1 MRSLKPLD
9 PSSCSFLNALLRE
22 YTGWTTHRDRV
33 PGALNREQT
42 QEPGA
47 SPAGANIEILTLPLR
62 ASGLSVFLGLLHR
75 SDAGRH
81 RFSDPILLGRDL
93 QSARPIGLTALAS
106 LILHDP
112 DIVGEVSPSARA
124 TFLGRLLDS
133 QESLNDALEYR
144 RGDLEA
150 LFNRPLSFAEA
161 EQALL
166 LGHPVHPTP
175 KSHDELT
182 QNEVRAL
189 APEFAAAF
197 ALRWMLVHRDRLD
210 AGGTEDLPLRQAI
223 EDLIASDDA
232 FPARTL
238 ALIENAPTHLPMPFH
253 PWQVDYLLCRPEIKA
268 MIANGDL
275 IDLGE
280 IGSPFRPTSSV
291 RTLHAEH
298 ADYMLK
304 FSLSVRLT
312 NSVRVLLPKEWERGK
327 QVHQLFETPL
337 WQEISERFPSFR
349 ILSEPVHM
357 ALKDSQGATI
367 RESAVLFRQNPFK
380 GDAAADTEVLATLCQ
395 DHPGQDH
402 PGQGQPERGNSRLTA
417 LIKRIAVREGRSEE
431 AAALRWFERFLE
443 VALAPF
449 LQIHADY
456 GLLFGAHQQNT
467 ILKLQEDYPLRVYYR
482 DCQGT
487 GHSDSAH
494 EVLQRYLPSIGGEA
508 QNTVSDEL
516 GHRLYG
522 YYLIVNN
529 LFNIIASIAQGG
541 SADEA
546 ILFATLRDFL
556 LKLRNQG
563 LRDPRFVT
571 KLIEEEIIWSKG
583 NFLTCLRD
591 INESH
596 EGQDQLAVYVPM
608 PNPIFNAARAEAAAP
623 DTAETSMAKTTPL
636 AKTG

>member
-1 MRSLKPLD
+1 MQTIRTLD
-9 PSSCSFLNALLRE
+9 PSPTAFLNALLRE
-22 YTGWTTHRDRV
+22 YTGWTTCSSA
-33 PGALNREQT
+33 GS
-42 QEPGA
+42 A
-47 SPAGANIEILTLPLR
+47 SLTTGQPELLADSQRYLLAIPLR
-62 ASGLSVFLGLLHR
+62 ATGLTGYVGLQHR
-75 SDAGRH
+75 SQAGRH
-81 RFSDPILLGRDL
+81 RFCAPILLGKDP
-93 QSARPIGLTALAS
+93 QSARPIDLMTLAG

-112 DIVGEVSPSARA
+112 KIVGEVSAGARA
-124 TFLGRLLDS
+124 KFLSRLQDS
-133 QESLNDALEYR
+133 QESLSDALEYR
-144 RGDLEA
+144 RGDLKHI
-150 LFNRPLSFAEA
+150 FTQPLSFAEA

-175 KSHDELT
+175 KSHDELSRD
-182 QNEVRAL
+182 EVRAL
-189 APEFAAAF
+189 TPEFAATF
-197 ALRWMLVHRDRLD
+197 PLRWMLVHRHRLD

-223 EDLIASDDA
+223 KDLIASDSA
-232 FPARTL
+232 FPAHTL
-238 ALIENAPTHLPMPFH
+238 TLIENAPAHLPMPMH
-253 PWQVDYLLCRPEIKA
+253 PWQAKYLLSQPEIKA
-268 MIANGDL
+268 MVANGDL

-280 IGSPFRPTSSV
+280 VGAPFRPTSSV
-291 RTLHAEH
+291 RTLYAEH

-327 QVHQLFETPL
+327 QIHQLFATPL

-380 GDAAADTEVLATLCQ
+380 GDAVSHTEVLATLCQ
-395 DHPGQDH
+395 DHPEG
-402 PGQGQPERGNSRLTA
+402 GCSRLTA
-417 LIKRIAVREGRSEE
+417 LIRRIATREGRSEAE
-431 AAALRWFERFLE
+431 AGLRWFDRFLK
-443 VALAPF
+443 VVLAPF

-467 ILKLQEDYPLRVYYR
+467 VLTLQEDYPMRVYYR

-494 EVLQRYLPSIGGEA
+494 EVLKTYLPGIGGEA

-516 GHRLYG
+516 GDRLYG

-529 LFNIIASIAQGG
+529 LFNVIASIAQGG
-541 SADEA
+541 STDEA
-546 ILFATLRDFL
+546 SLFASLREFL
-556 LKLRNQG
+556 LKLREEG

-571 KLIEEEIIWSKG
+571 KLLEEETLWSKG

-608 PNPIFNAARAEAAAP
+608 ANPIYAP
-623 DTAETSMAKTTPL
+623 SNTETSTPRMPEARL

>member
-1 MRSLKPLD
+1 MHNVKNFD
-9 PSSCSFLNALLRE
+9 PSATAFLNALLRE
-22 YTGWTTHRDRV
+22 YTGWTTCSSA
-33 PGALNREQT
+33 GSALLTGGQPE
-42 QEPGA
+42 
-47 SPAGANIEILTLPLR
+47 SPAGLHQDLLAIPLR
-62 ASGLSVFLGLLHR
+62 ATGLTGYIALQHR
-75 SDAGRH
+75 SQAGRH
-81 RFSDPILLGRDL
+81 RFCAPILLGKDP
-93 QSARPIGLTALAS
+93 QSARPIDLLTLAS

-112 DIVGEVSPSARA
+112 EIVGEVSATARA
-124 TFLGRLLDS
+124 KFLSRLQDS
-133 QESLNDALEYR
+133 QESLSDALDYR
-144 RGDLEA
+144 RGDLERI
-150 LFNRPLSFAEA
+150 FTQPLSFVEA

-175 KSHDELT
+175 KSHDELSRD
-182 QNEVRAL
+182 EVRAL
-189 APEFAAAF
+189 TPEFAAAF
-197 ALRWMLVHRDRLD
+197 PLRWMLVHLHRLD
-210 AGGTEDLPLRQAI
+210 AGGTEDLPLRQALK
-223 EDLIASDDA
+223 DLIASDSA
-232 FPARTL
+232 FPRQTL
-238 ALIENAPTHLPMPFH
+238 TLIENAPAHLPMPMH
-253 PWQVDYLLCRPEIKA
+253 PWQAEYLLSQPEIKA
-268 MIANGDL
+268 MVANGDL

-280 IGSPFRPTSSV
+280 VGSPFRPTSSV
-291 RTLHAEH
+291 RTLHGEH
-298 ADYMLK
+298 ADFMLK

-327 QVHQLFETPL
+327 QVHQIFATPL

-380 GDAAADTEVLATLCQ
+380 GEAAAHTEVLATLCQ
-395 DHPGQDH
+395 DHPEG
-402 PGQGQPERGNSRLTA
+402 GNSRITEL
-417 LIKRIAVREGRSEE
+417 LLRIAAREGLAPE
-431 AAALRWFERFLE
+431 AAARRWFKQFLKVVIE
-443 VALAPF
+443 PF
-449 LQIHADY
+449 LQINADY

-467 ILKLQEDYPLRVYYR
+467 VLELQDDYPLRVYYR

-494 EVLQRYLPSIGGEA
+494 DVLKAFLPSIGGEA
-508 QNTVSDEL
+508 QNTVADEL

-529 LFNIIASIAQGG
+529 LFNLIASIAQGG
-541 SADEA
+541 STDEA
-546 ILFATLRDFL
+546 ELFSVLRAFL
-556 LKLRNQG
+556 LKLREDG

-571 KLIEEEIIWSKG
+571 KLIEEETIWSKG

-608 PNPIFNAARAEAAAP
+608 ANPIFMASNAEIS
-623 DTAETSMAKTTPL
+623 ETNL

>member
-1 MRSLKPLD
+1 MQTLKTLD
-9 PSSCSFLNALLRE
+9 PSPTSFLNALLRE
-22 YTGWTTHRDRV
+22 YSGWTICREAA
-33 PGALNREQT
+33 PGALTSCQAE
-42 QEPGA
+42 EHAASGA
-47 SPAGANIEILTLPLR
+47 TAQKKLLVLPLR
-62 ASGLSVFLGLLHR
+62 ASGLSAYIGLKHR
-75 SDAGRH
+75 SAAGRH
-81 RFSDPILLGRDL
+81 CFYDPVLLGREPR
-93 QSARPIGLTALAS
+93 SARPIDLTALAS
-106 LILHDP
+106 LILHEP
-112 DIVGEVSPSARA
+112 EIVGEVSAAGRA

-133 QESLNDALEYR
+133 QESLADALDYR
-144 RGDLEA
+144 RGELDA
-150 LFNRPLSFAEA
+150 LFTRPLSFIEA

-175 KSHDELT
+175 KSHDELS
-182 QNEVRAL
+182 QEEVRAL

-197 ALRWMLVHRDRLD
+197 PLRWMLVHRERLD
-210 AGGTEDLPLRQAI
+210 AGGTEDLPLRQALT
-223 EDLIASDDA
+223 DLIASDDA
-232 FPARTL
+232 FPAHSLT
-238 ALIENAPTHLPMPFH
+238 LIENAPTHLPMPMH
-253 PWQVDYLLCRPEIKA
+253 PWQAEHLLAQSGIKA
-268 MIANGDL
+268 MLANGDL
-275 IDLGE
+275 IDLGTP
-280 IGSPFRPTSSV
+280 GSSFHPTSSV
-291 RTLHAEH
+291 RTLYAEH

-327 QVHQLFETPL
+327 QIHQLFATPL
-337 WQEISERFPSFR
+337 WQEISKRFPSFR

-380 GDAAADTEVLATLCQ
+380 RDAALHTEVLATLCQ
-395 DHPGQDH
+395 DHPEG
-402 PGQGQPERGNSRLTA
+402 GCSRITA
-417 LIKRIAVREGRSEE
+417 LIRRIALREGRSE
-431 AAALRWFERFLE
+431 AAASLLWFDRFLK
-443 VALAPF
+443 VVLAPF

-467 ILKLQEDYPLRVYYR
+467 VLSLQEDYPLRVYYR

-494 EVLQRYLPSIGGEA
+494 EVLKSYLPGIGGEA

-516 GHRLYG
+516 GDRLYG

-529 LFNIIASIAQGG
+529 LFNVIASIAQGG
-541 SADEA
+541 STDEA
-546 ILFATLRDFL
+546 SLFASLREFL
-556 LKLRNQG
+556 LKLREEG

-571 KLIEEEIIWSKG
+571 KLLEEETLWSKG

-608 PNPIFNAARAEAAAP
+608 ANPIYAP
-623 DTAETSMAKTTPL
+623 SNAETSTPRMPEARL

>member
-1 MRSLKPLD
+1 MENKKNTD
-9 PSSCSFLNALLRE
+9 PSSTAFLNAMLRE
-22 YTGWTTHRDRV
+22 YDGWTTCTGPAPEMLSGPEAGDQDTSAV
-33 PGALNREQT
+33 ENQT
-42 QEPGA
+42 EFLIIP
-47 SPAGANIEILTLPLR
+47 LP
-62 ASGLSVFLGLLHR
+62 ASGLTAHIALQHR

-81 RFSDPILLGRDL
+81 RFSGPILLGKDL
-93 QSARPIGLTALAS
+93 KSARPVNLTVLAG
-106 LILHDP
+106 LILHEP
-112 DIVGEVSPSARA
+112 EIVGRVSPGGRA
-124 TFLGRLLDS
+124 TFLSRLLDS
-133 QESLNDALEYR
+133 QESLGDALANR
-144 RGDLEA
+144 RSDLDR
-150 LFNRPLSFAEA
+150 LFTGPLSFAEA

-175 KSHDELT
+175 KSHDELS
-182 QNEVRAL
+182 QQEVRAL

-197 ALRWMLVHRDRLD
+197 PLRWMLVHRERLD
-210 AGGTEDLPLRQAI
+210 ADGTADLPLRQALG
-223 EDLIASDDA
+223 ELIASDPA
-232 FPARTL
+232 FSAETL
-238 ALIENAPTHLPMPFH
+238 TLIENAPTHLPMPMH
-253 PWQVDYLLCRPEIKA
+253 PWQAEHLLAQPEIKA
-268 MIANGDL
+268 MAARGDL

-280 IGSPFRPTSSV
+280 AGSPFRPTSSV
-291 RTLHAEH
+291 RTLHGEH

-327 QVHQLFETPL
+327 QIHQLFATPL

-380 GDAAADTEVLATLCQ
+380 GDAAANTEVLATLCQ
-395 DHPGQDH
+395 DHPEGG
-402 PGQGQPERGNSRLTA
+402 PSRLTA
-417 LIKRIAVREGRSEE
+417 LIRRIALREGCSEE
-431 AAALRWFERFLE
+431 AAALRWFKEFLR
-443 VALAPF
+443 VGIAPF

-467 ILKLQEDYPLRVYYR
+467 ILSLQDDYPLRIYYR

-487 GHSDSAH
+487 GHSDSAQETLKSH
-494 EVLQRYLPSIGGEA
+494 LPSIGGDA

-529 LFNIIASIAQGG
+529 LFNVIASIAQGG
-541 SADEA
+541 STAEA
-546 ILFATLRDFL
+546 TLFAALREFL
-556 LKLRNQG
+556 LKLRADG
-563 LRDPRFVT
+563 LRDPRFVA
-571 KLIEEEIIWSKG
+571 KLIDEEVIWSKG
-583 NFLTCLRD
+583 NFMTCLRD

-596 EGQDQLAVYVPM
+596 EGQDQLAVYMPM
-608 PNPIFNAARAEAAAP
+608 ANPIFAASNAEISTP
-623 DTAETSMAKTTPL
+623 SVPETHL